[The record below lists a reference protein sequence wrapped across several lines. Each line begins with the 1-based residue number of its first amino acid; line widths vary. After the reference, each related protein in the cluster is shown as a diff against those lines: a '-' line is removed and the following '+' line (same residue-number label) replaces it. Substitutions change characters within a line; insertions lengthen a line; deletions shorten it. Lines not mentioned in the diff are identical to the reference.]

1 MTILRLVSIPRNR
14 NRHLCV
20 VAQVRPVA
28 VAAVVAVQ
36 LLLRRCCA
44 RACLLC
50 PPVVVIAFPYTLRC
64 VSFTGVLCA
73 NRNPRI
79 CIIFFSIFFSI
90 CLSFFSP
97 SFGKCRFRALAS
109 FFLFLFPVLP
119 SSVRIFSPFF
129 VEFLVP
135 YLPPI
140 SFPFHLVRTLSIT
153 SGHCGS
159 DGFFIVSTVLL
170 LSGFLRSWKVNRVPP
185 YFFFLFV
192 FALPYTI
199 AISFRIPLIWFQEVV
214 LKKNSTVFLV
224 FGSCRP
230 LLFLW

>member
-20 VAQVRPVA
+20 VTQVRPVA

-170 LSGFLRSWKVNRVPP
+170 LSGFLRS
-185 YFFFLFV
+185 
-192 FALPYTI
+192 
-199 AISFRIPLIWFQEVV
+199 
-214 LKKNSTVFLV
+214 
-224 FGSCRP
+224 
-230 LLFLW
+230 